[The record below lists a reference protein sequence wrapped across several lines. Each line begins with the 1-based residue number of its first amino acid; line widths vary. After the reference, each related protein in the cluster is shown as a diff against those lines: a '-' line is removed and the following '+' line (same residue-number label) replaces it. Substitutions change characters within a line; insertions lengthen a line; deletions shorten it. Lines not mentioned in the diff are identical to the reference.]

1 MLTHEQIAELYKYC
15 ERKKVL
21 YYDIQI
27 EIVDHMASAIEEK
40 LKNNPDLSFKQA
52 LDEVH
57 FSFGSFGLQEIV
69 EAKTSAMR
77 KQYGKIRRQLLR
89 SYFTFPKIAFTFLL
103 IVVCITMEKVL
114 PVSFLP
120 YILGVMGCF
129 ILYSFIH
136 HEILK
141 SKLRKQQNQKLL
153 MTDSQYFDFSFIY
166 IMLSFQFGSEF
177 VRMGVFGITDERV
190 INIAQYYFSAFFFIL
205 YTIILLARKELIIRV
220 AEKAKEK
227 YPAVFA

>member
-1 MLTHEQIAELYKYC
+1 MLTHEEIAELYKYC

-27 EIVDHMASAIEEK
+27 EIVDHIATAIEEK
-40 LKNNPDLSFKQA
+40 RKINPDLPFKQA
-52 LDEVH
+52 LEEVH
-57 FSFGSFGLQEIV
+57 ASFGSFGLKEIV
-69 EAKTSAMR
+69 DSKTASMS
-77 KQYGKIRRQLLR
+77 KQYRKIRRQLLR
-89 SYFTFPKIAFTFLL
+89 SYFTFPKIALTFLL
-103 IVVCITMEKVL
+103 IVVCITMERVL

-120 YILGVMGCF
+120 YILLVMGGF

-141 SKLRKQQNQKLL
+141 RKLRKQQKHKLL

-166 IMLSFQFGSEF
+166 LILSFQFGADF
-177 VRMGVFGITDERV
+177 VRQGIFGITDEKV
-190 INIAQYYFSAFFFIL
+190 LNVAQFYYSVFFFIL
-205 YTIILLARKELIIRV
+205 YTIMILARKELITRV

-227 YPAVFA
+227 YPAVFV